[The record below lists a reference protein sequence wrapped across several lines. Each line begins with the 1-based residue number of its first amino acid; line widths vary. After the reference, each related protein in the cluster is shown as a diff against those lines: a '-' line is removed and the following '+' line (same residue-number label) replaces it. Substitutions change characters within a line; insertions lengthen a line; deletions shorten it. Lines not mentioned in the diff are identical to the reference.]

1 MNIKKTKKA
10 ADTTP
15 DFSLSGDMGQ
25 GISAHANV
33 LVLYPYVKGNI
44 KSNVE
49 NRLQEATSLAN
60 AIGLEVVFAT
70 SVGMKKLNA
79 ATYMGRGKVDEFKSI
94 VEQEDID
101 LVVMDCALS
110 PIQQRNLEKE
120 LGVKVI
126 DRTGL
131 ILEIFGER
139 AQTREGVLQVAL
151 AHFEYQKSR
160 LVRSWTH
167 LERQRGGGAFMGGPG
182 ERQIES
188 DRRALRDRIAGIKK
202 QLDKVA
208 KTRTLHRENRSKVPF
223 PVVALVGYT
232 NAGKSTLFNRLTD
245 AKVSARDR
253 LFETLDPTM
262 RAINLPSGQKIIL
275 SDTVGFISHLPH
287 ELVAAFRATL
297 EEVLAADLIL
307 HVRDMHS
314 PDRDEQKQDVFDVMD
329 RLGLDKQEIPILECQ
344 NKVDLL
350 DNEEKELLNH
360 VAVRKEDITTLSAQT
375 GEGVDT
381 LLADIEALLTKGDA
395 VLNLKLSFQDGEAI
409 SWLYEHGDVLERV
422 DSEKGIELTVRLN
435 QKNKAKYEH
444 LYPNSSQPS

>member
-1 MNIKKTKKA
+1 
-10 ADTTP
+10 
-15 DFSLSGDMGQ
+15 
-25 GISAHANV
+25 
-33 LVLYPYVKGNI
+33 
-44 KSNVE
+44 
-49 NRLQEATSLAN
+49 
-60 AIGLEVVFAT
+60 
-70 SVGMKKLNA
+70 
-79 ATYMGRGKVDEFKSI
+79 
-94 VEQEDID
+94 
-101 LVVMDCALS
+101 
-110 PIQQRNLEKE
+110 
-120 LGVKVI
+120 
-126 DRTGL
+126 
-131 ILEIFGER
+131 
-139 AQTREGVLQVAL
+139 
-151 AHFEYQKSR
+151 
-160 LVRSWTH
+160 
-167 LERQRGGGAFMGGPG
+167 
-182 ERQIES
+182 
-188 DRRALRDRIAGIKK
+188 
-202 QLDKVA
+202 